1 MTASEYIQHVY
12 KTQEKINFFMSD
24 LLDILNTYG
33 TVEKKATK
41 SNLYPILRKANIANG
56 DSRIAGHK
64 VWLLPQALLAAQQW
78 EARQ

>member
-41 SNLYPILRKANIANG
+41 SNLYPILRKAKIANG

-64 VWLLPQALLAAQQW
+64 AWLHPQALLAAQQW
-78 EARQ
+78 EAQQ